1 MRVIKL
7 RGYMN
12 SQAIIPTR
20 EAGLERLKAFLPSAG
35 KEYAA
40 LRNYDLGP
48 ENHLSVS
55 MLSPY
60 IRHRVLTETE
70 VLKSVLQSHS
80 QKSAEKFIQEIFW
93 RTYWKGWLEMRPTVW
108 AEYCSNLNKLYDQ
121 LQTQSGLRKSWEE
134 ACTGNTGIDCFD
146 SWAKELFE
154 TGYLHNH
161 SRMWFASI
169 WIFTLNLPWQKGAE
183 FFMKHLYDGD
193 AASNTLSWRWV
204 AGLQTKGKHYVAQ
217 SWNISKFTN
226 NKYKNV
232 KLNEN
237 ASPITD
243 RREYKLSSLE
253 INKEDLESDTLIFF
267 ESEQNIETLNLK
279 DYRNIY
285 CVFLNNEKRKIK
297 FDEKVINFKKKIIED
312 QANRFSNIK
321 IIDEI
326 NFDKLTNEIK
336 DLDVIYPSIGENL
349 SFLKSIKKKKNLN
362 YNFIVREG
370 DEFCWQFSNKGY
382 FNFKSNIPKII
393 QKIT

>member
-1 MRVIKL
+1 MIFKT
-7 RGYMN
+7 
-12 SQAIIPTR
+12 TR
-20 EAGLERLKAFLPSAG
+20 EEALQDLENYINKDILDYSTQRNFDFGPG
-35 KEYAA
+35 K
-40 LRNYDLGP
+40 RN
-48 ENHLSVS
+48 NVS
-55 MLSPY
+55 CLSPY
-60 IRHRVLTETE
+60 ISHRLITEYEVAKKVLN
-70 VLKSVLQSHS
+70 KFPY
-80 QKSAEKFIQEIFW
+80 QKVEKYIQEIFW
-93 RTYWKGWLEMRPTVW
+93 RVYWKGWLELRPQVW
-108 AEYCSNLNKLYDQ
+108 TDFTEDLKGIEEDKNYQIAV
-121 LQTQSGLRKSWEE
+121 SGKTE
-134 ACTGNTGIDCFD
+134 IQCFND
-146 SWAKELFE
+146 WVNELKENN
-154 TGYLHNH
+154 YLHNH
-161 SRMWFASI
+161 TRMWFASI

-183 FFMKHLYDGD
+183 FFMKYLYDGD

-217 SWNISKFTN
+217 GWNIAKFTN
-226 NKYKNV
+226 NKYKV
-232 KLNEN
+232 ISLNED
-237 ASPITD
+237 ATPLID
-243 RREYKLSSLE
+243 KREYKLSSIE
-253 INKEDLESDTLIFF
+253 INKEDLESKTLVFF
-267 ESEQNIETLNLK
+267 ESELNIETLNLK
-279 DYRNIY
+279 DYQNIY
-285 CVFLNNEKRKIK
+285 CVFLSNEKRKIK

>member
-1 MRVIKL
+1 MIFKT
-7 RGYMN
+7 
-12 SQAIIPTR
+12 TR
-20 EAGLERLKAFLPSAG
+20 EEALQDLENYINKEIVNYSTQRNFDFGPG
-35 KEYAA
+35 K
-40 LRNYDLGP
+40 RKN
-48 ENHLSVS
+48 VS
-55 MLSPY
+55 CLSPY
-60 IRHRVLTETE
+60 ISHRLITEYEVVKKVLS
-70 VLKSVLQSHS
+70 KFPY
-80 QKSAEKFIQEIFW
+80 QKVEKYIQEIFW
-93 RTYWKGWLEMRPTVW
+93 RVYWKGWLELRPQVW
-108 AEYCSNLNKLYDQ
+108 TDFTEDLKGIEEDKNYQIAV
-121 LQTQSGLRKSWEE
+121 SGKTE
-134 ACTGNTGIDCFD
+134 IQCFND
-146 SWAKELFE
+146 WVNELKENN
-154 TGYLHNH
+154 YLHNH
-161 SRMWFASI
+161 TRMWFASI

-183 FFMKHLYDGD
+183 FFMKYLYDGD

-217 SWNISKFTN
+217 GWNIAKFTN
-226 NKYKNV
+226 NKYKDIS
-232 KLNEN
+232 LNED
-237 ASPITD
+237 APPLVD
-243 RREYKLSSLE
+243 KREYKLSSLE
-253 INKEDLESDTLIFF
+253 INKEDLESKTLVFF
-267 ESEQNIETLNLK
+267 ESELNIETLNLK
-279 DYRNIY
+279 NYQNIY
-285 CVFLNNEKRKIK
+285 CVFLSNEKRKIK